1 MGFSEQR
8 IKVKPGAIKAFLE
21 NHGISEDCLA
31 GGLYL
36 DKDRLAYILTTDSVD
51 IIDAKMLTKFCYEEN
66 IDEVFE
72 FSSDMQRRSVILEAR
87 AWK

>member
-21 NHGISEDCLA
+21 KHGISEDCLA

-36 DKDRLAYILTTDSVD
+36 DKDRLDYILTTDSVD
-51 IIDAKMLTKFCYEEN
+51 LIDAKMLTKFCYEEN
-66 IDEVFE
+66 IDEILE
-72 FSSDMQRRSVILEAR
+72 FSSHLQKRFVIMEAR
-87 AWK
+87 AW